1 MPDYSKGKIYAIKSY
16 QCDDIYIGSTVNK
29 LSDRLSYHKTHYKS
43 FLNDAHNYM
52 TSFEILQF
60 DDAFI
65 ELIEEYPCENR
76 NQLNK
81 KEGEY
86 IMKNNK
92 CVNKCIAGRS
102 AEELEKTE
110 KRINKKKEYKQS
122 EKYKI
127 YQNEYNKTETARN
140 ARKEYEKSEKCQ
152 AYRKAYRNNK
162 NI

>member
-76 NQLNK
+76 NQLNNSNIAYLIIK
-81 KEGEY
+81 KEKLIVPLAY
-86 IMKNNK
+86 LLLIMKNN
-92 CVNKCIAGRS
+92 N
-102 AEELEKTE
+102 
-110 KRINKKKEYKQS
+110 Y
-122 EKYKI
+122 Y
-127 YQNEYNKTETARN
+127 
-140 ARKEYEKSEKCQ
+140 
-152 AYRKAYRNNK
+152 
-162 NI
+162 